1 MDKYKK
7 IDYGIGLILIIGAI
21 FVLLGSFLLI
31 NLLTVTD
38 HITYTFHEW
47 RELLGRVD
55 PGTSARLDFGLNLF
69 VYGIIITV
77 VGNGIALARIFIKR
91 DIDKN
96 MVIDYGIGVILI
108 IGAISVIYGISLV
121 YYTLI
126 TDNIWDYTV
135 NEEWYE
141 IEQSMSE
148 GTRELFYFYLNLFT
162 AGIIISIAG
171 NAIALARIFIK
182 KKT

>member
-7 IDYGIGLILIIGAI
+7 IDYGIGVILIIGAI
-21 FVLLGSFLLI
+21 MVLLGSFLLI

-69 VYGIIITV
+69 VYGLIITV

-91 DIDKN
+91 DMDKK

-121 YYTLI
+121 YYTLV
-126 TDNIWDYTV
+126 TDNILEYFYW
-135 NEEWYE
+135 EWYE
-141 IEQSMSE
+141 IEVSMSD
-148 GTRELFYFYLNLFT
+148 GTRELFYLYLYLFVY
-162 AGIIISIAG
+162 GIIISIAG
-171 NAIALARIFIK
+171 NGIALARIFIK

>member
-21 FVLLGSFLLI
+21 LVLLGSFLLI

-38 HITYTFHEW
+38 HITYIFHEW

-55 PGTSARLDFGLNLF
+55 PGTSASLNLGTNLF
-69 VYGIIITV
+69 VYGLIITV
-77 VGNGIALARIFIKR
+77 VGNGITLARIFIK
-91 DIDKN
+91 IDMDKK
-96 MVIDYGIGVILI
+96 IDYIIGVILI

>member
-7 IDYGIGLILIIGAI
+7 IDYGIGAILIIGPI
-21 FVLLGSFLLI
+21 LILLGYSLMI
-31 NLLTVTD
+31 NLLTAVGQLQ
-38 HITYTFHEW
+38 YTFHEW

-55 PGTSARLDFGLNLF
+55 PGTSASLDFGLNLF

-91 DIDKN
+91 DMDKN
-96 MVIDYGIGVILI
+96 KVIDYSIGVILI
-108 IGAISVIYGISLV
+108 IGAIFVIFGISYV
-121 YYTLI
+121 YYTLV
-126 TDNIWDYTV
+126 TDNIWEYAQW
-135 NEEWYE
+135 EWYE

-148 GTRELFYFYLNLFT
+148 SLVATFHFYLRLFA

-171 NAIALARIFIK
+171 NSIALIRIFIK
-182 KKT
+182 EKT